1 MANFEKAYWS
11 TDGNSISVRMPISK
25 VDQERRIVSG
35 WATTDSLDKQGD
47 IVNVEASTKAFED
60 FRGNVREQHTP
71 LAVGKVVSFKQDKY
85 FDKESDSF
93 YNGIYVDVY
102 VSKGAEDTWH
112 KINEGIL
119 TGFSIGGSINDS
131 EEVYN
136 KQLDAPVRVIKDY
149 DLYELSLVDNPA
161 NPNSNIVSVQKF
173 DHAQEEAIE
182 KNYLEN
188 VYWCPTNDNVILSD
202 KTDYSCPECNKHMT
216 NVGFV
221 ESNDVDKAATVRS
234 LVETFTK
241 AENVSRGDFVSWNS
255 SGGTA
260 RGRVTRVVRS
270 GSVDVPGS
278 SFTITAEEDNP
289 AVLIRV
295 YRQSGGE
302 WQPTDTI
309 VGHKMSTLRRISALT
324 KVSDSQDDLD
334 EAIDEELAKSIADNN
349 EKEGSNVGI
358 LNRKSSE
365 ETAEVE
371 KSEDVAAE
379 TVEETA
385 ETTETVEKADEPA
398 EAVEKSEDATEE
410 ATEEASEE
418 TVEKSNEADTEEV
431 EKSTT
436 PNEEDSTDDLAKAVS
451 EIKDSV
457 ADSLGDLAAVVK
469 GIADQVAEMK
479 KSLDG
484 VHEEVTV
491 VKGNVEEFGE
501 RVDAVEADTAVRK
514 SGDLGGIVQEEKTEK
529 SMWGGR
535 FLKSADLYR

>member
-25 VDQERRIVSG
+25 VDKERRIVSG
-35 WATTDSLDKQGD
+35 WATTDSIDKQGD
-47 IVNVEASTKAFED
+47 IVNVEASTKAFEG

-85 FDKESDSF
+85 FDKEENAF

-173 DHAQEEAIE
+173 NHSDEQIE

-188 VYWCPTNDNVILSD
+188 VYWCPTNDNVILSE
-202 KTDYSCPECNKHMT
+202 KSDYSCPECSKNMT
-216 NVGFV
+216 NIGFV
-221 ESNDVDKAATVRS
+221 ESNDVNKAQAVKS
-234 LVETFTK
+234 LIQ
-241 AENVSRGDFVSWNS
+241 
-255 SGGTA
+255 
-260 RGRVTRVVRS
+260 
-270 GSVDVPGS
+270 
-278 SFTITAEEDNP
+278 SFE
-289 AVLIRV
+289 
-295 YRQSGGE
+295 
-302 WQPTDTI
+302 
-309 VGHKMSTLRRISALT
+309 
-324 KVSDSQDDLD
+324 KVSDTQNNLN
-334 EAIDEELAKSIADNN
+334 EAIDDDLAKSIADNN
-349 EKEGSNVGI
+349 EKEGNNVGI

-365 ETAEVE
+365 ETVE
-371 KSEDVAAE
+371 KSEEVAVEAE
-379 TVEETA
+379 TVEEVA
-385 ETTETVEKADEPA
+385 EEVAEEAAEVAEEATEEA
-398 EAVEKSEDATEE
+398 ELVTKSEDATEE
-410 ATEEASEE
+410 VAEETAETEE
-418 TVEKSNEADTEEV
+418 TI

-436 PNEEDSTDDLAKAVS
+436 PDDEGSTDDLAKAVS

-469 GIADQVAEMK
+469 SLAEQIVEMK
-479 KSLDG
+479 KSLNG
-484 VHEEVTV
+484 VTEEVTA
-491 VKGNVEEFGE
+491 VKGNVAEFGE
-501 RVDAVEADTAVRK
+501 RVEAVEADTAVRK

>member
-25 VDQERRIVSG
+25 VDKERRIVSG
-35 WATTDSLDKQGD
+35 WATTDIVDKQGD
-47 IVNVEASTKAFED
+47 IVNVEASTKAFES

-85 FDKESDSF
+85 FDKDSQNF
-93 YNGIYVDVY
+93 HNGIYVDVY

-161 NPNSNIVSVQKF
+161 NPASNIVSVQKF
-173 DHAQEEAIE
+173 SSVVEDQVE

-188 VYWCPTNDNVILSD
+188 VYWCPTNDNVILSE
-202 KTDYSCPECNKHMT
+202 KSDYSCPECSKHMT
-216 NVGFV
+216 NIGFV
-221 ESNDVDKAATVRS
+221 ESNDVNKSESVMALINS
-234 LVETFTK
+234 FTK
-241 AENVSRGDFVSWNS
+241 S
-255 SGGTA
+255 S
-260 RGRVTRVVRS
+260 
-270 GSVDVPGS
+270 D
-278 SFTITAEEDNP
+278 EE
-289 AVLIRV
+289 
-295 YRQSGGE
+295 
-302 WQPTDTI
+302 
-309 VGHKMSTLRRISALT
+309 
-324 KVSDSQDDLD
+324 SDANN

-365 ETAEVE
+365 ETVE
-371 KSEDVAAE
+371 KSEEVAVEAE
-379 TVEETA
+379 TVEEVA
-385 ETTETVEKADEPA
+385 EEVAEEAAEVAEEATEEA
-398 EAVEKSEDATEE
+398 ELVTKSEDATEE
-410 ATEEASEE
+410 VAEE
-418 TVEKSNEADTEEV
+418 TAETEDEI

-436 PNEEDSTDDLAKAVS
+436 PDDEGSTDDLAKAVS

-469 GIADQVAEMK
+469 SLAEQIVEMK
-479 KSLDG
+479 KSLNG
-484 VHEEVTV
+484 VTEEVTA
-491 VKGNVEEFGE
+491 VKGNVAEFGE
-501 RVDAVEADTAVRK
+501 RVEAVEADTAVRK

>member
-11 TDGNSISVRMPISK
+11 TDGNNISVRMPIQK
-25 VDQERRIVSG
+25 VDKERRIVSG

-47 IVNVEASTKAFED
+47 IVNVEASTKAFEG

-85 FDKESDSF
+85 FDKEADTF

-136 KQLDAPVRVIKDY
+136 KQLDKPVRVIKDY

-173 DHAQEEAIE
+173 DSAQEASIE

-202 KTDYSCPECNKHMT
+202 KSDYSCPECSKHMT
-216 NVGFV
+216 NIGFV
-221 ESNDVDKAATVRS
+221 ESNDIDKASTVRA
-234 LVETFTK
+234 LIETFTK
-241 AENVSRGDFVSWNS
+241 AEGVSTGDFVSWNS

-278 SFTITAEEDNP
+278 SFTINAEEGDP

-295 YRQSGGE
+295 YRQTGGE
-302 WQPTDTI
+302 WQATDTI
-309 VGHKMSTLRRISALT
+309 VGHKMSTLRRIAPLT
-324 KVSDSQDDLD
+324 KISDIQENLN
-334 EAIDEELAKSIADNN
+334 EAIDDDVAKSIADNN
-349 EKEGSNVGI
+349 EKEGNNVGI

-365 ETAEVE
+365 ETAPIE
-371 KSEDVAAE
+371 KSEDAAVEAEAVAEIAEEVAEEAAE
-379 TVEETA
+379 VAEEATEEA
-385 ETTETVEKADEPA
+385 EI
-398 EAVEKSEDATEE
+398 VEKSEDATEDV
-410 ATEEASEE
+410 AEE
-418 TVEKSNEADTEEV
+418 TVETEETI

-436 PNEEDSTDDLAKAVS
+436 PDEEGSTDDLAKAVS

-469 GIADQVAEMK
+469 SIAEQVAEMK

-484 VHEEVTV
+484 VKEEVTV
-491 VKGNVEEFGE
+491 VKGNVAEFGE

-514 SGDLGGIVQEEKTEK
+514 SGDLGGIVQEERTEK

-535 FLKSADLYR
+535 FLKAADLYR

>member
-25 VDQERRIVSG
+25 VDKERRIVSG
-35 WATTDSLDKQGD
+35 WATTDSIDKQGD
-47 IVNVEASTKAFED
+47 IVNVEASTKAFEG

-85 FDKESDSF
+85 FDKEENAF

-173 DHAQEEAIE
+173 NHSDEQIE

-188 VYWCPTNDNVILSD
+188 VYWCPTNDNVILSE
-202 KTDYSCPECNKHMT
+202 KSDYSCPECSKNMT
-216 NVGFV
+216 NIGFV
-221 ESNDVDKAATVRS
+221 ESNDVNKAQAVKS
-234 LVETFTK
+234 LIQ
-241 AENVSRGDFVSWNS
+241 
-255 SGGTA
+255 
-260 RGRVTRVVRS
+260 
-270 GSVDVPGS
+270 
-278 SFTITAEEDNP
+278 SFE
-289 AVLIRV
+289 
-295 YRQSGGE
+295 
-302 WQPTDTI
+302 
-309 VGHKMSTLRRISALT
+309 
-324 KVSDSQDDLD
+324 KVSDTQNNLN
-334 EAIDEELAKSIADNN
+334 EAIDDDLAKSIADNN
-349 EKEGSNVGI
+349 EKEGNNVGI

-365 ETAEVE
+365 ETVE
-371 KSEDVAAE
+371 KSEEVAVEAEAVEEVAEEIAEEAAE
-379 TVEETA
+379 VAEETAEEAELVTKSEDVTEEVAEETA
-385 ETTETVEKADEPA
+385 ET
-398 EAVEKSEDATEE
+398 
-410 ATEEASEE
+410 EE
-418 TVEKSNEADTEEV
+418 TI

-436 PNEEDSTDDLAKAVS
+436 PDDEGSTDDLAKAVS

-469 GIADQVAEMK
+469 SIAEQVAEMN
-479 KSLDG
+479 KSLNG
-484 VHEEVTV
+484 VKEEVTV
-491 VKGNVEEFGE
+491 VKGSVEEFGE

>member
-25 VDQERRIVSG
+25 VDKERRIVSG
-35 WATTDSLDKQGD
+35 WATTDSIDKQGD
-47 IVNVEASTKAFED
+47 IVNVEASTKAFEG

-85 FDKESDSF
+85 FDKEENAF

-173 DHAQEEAIE
+173 NHSDEQIE

-188 VYWCPTNDNVILSD
+188 VYWCPTNDNVILSE
-202 KTDYSCPECNKHMT
+202 KSDYPCPECSKNMT
-216 NVGFV
+216 NIGFV
-221 ESNDVDKAATVRS
+221 ESNDVNKAQAVKS
-234 LVETFTK
+234 LIQ
-241 AENVSRGDFVSWNS
+241 
-255 SGGTA
+255 
-260 RGRVTRVVRS
+260 
-270 GSVDVPGS
+270 
-278 SFTITAEEDNP
+278 SFE
-289 AVLIRV
+289 
-295 YRQSGGE
+295 
-302 WQPTDTI
+302 
-309 VGHKMSTLRRISALT
+309 
-324 KVSDSQDDLD
+324 KVSDTQNNLN
-334 EAIDEELAKSIADNN
+334 EAIDDDLAKSIADNN
-349 EKEGSNVGI
+349 EKEGNNVGI

-365 ETAEVE
+365 ETVE
-371 KSEDVAAE
+371 KSEEVAVEAEAVEEVAEEIAEEAAE
-379 TVEETA
+379 VAEETAEEAELVTKSEDVTEEVAEETA
-385 ETTETVEKADEPA
+385 ET
-398 EAVEKSEDATEE
+398 
-410 ATEEASEE
+410 EE
-418 TVEKSNEADTEEV
+418 TI

-436 PNEEDSTDDLAKAVS
+436 PDDEGSTDDLAKAVS

-469 GIADQVAEMK
+469 SIAEQVAEMN
-479 KSLDG
+479 KSLNG
-484 VHEEVTV
+484 VKEEVTV